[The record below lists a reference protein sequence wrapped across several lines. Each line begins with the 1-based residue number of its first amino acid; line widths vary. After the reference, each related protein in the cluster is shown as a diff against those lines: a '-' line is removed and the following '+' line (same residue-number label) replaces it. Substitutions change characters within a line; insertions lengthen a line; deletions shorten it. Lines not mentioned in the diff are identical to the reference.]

1 MKIILIIMAPAIVI
15 LGLIGLIILADER
28 QRQEDN
34 LK

>member
-28 QRQEDN
+28 QRKEDN
-34 LK
+34 I